1 MLIKVEQEVDE
12 EEDEEVD
19 EEVDE
24 EADEELDEVDP
35 SLGRVE
41 NCKSS
46 QTQMSQCFFNGF

>member
-19 EEVDE
+19 V
-24 EADEELDEVDP
+24 EADEEVDEVDP

-46 QTQMSQCFFNGF
+46 QNQMSQCFFNGF